1 MHCCAEQPQR
11 GDPQLH
17 LGLVQPMREAV
28 EEACGSKAASW
39 WLGPQP
45 LPQVE
50 HGTYVIVLPVSTI
63 TANFL
68 AGVPRYSVA

>member
-1 MHCCAEQPQR
+1 M
-11 GDPQLH
+11 GTW
-17 LGLVQPMREAV
+17 
-28 EEACGSKAASW
+28 GSNAASW

-45 LPQVE
+45 LPHVE
-50 HGTYVIVLPVSTI
+50 QGTYVIVLPVSTI